1 MNLTRRQI
9 LTHALIA
16 GTALALPGV
25 LSAADAPV
33 TPVTPSMRISL
44 QLYSVREACRQD
56 FDRTLAEVAAAG
68 FVGVEFAGY
77 HTYTGKPADL
87 RRRLADL
94 GLTAAGTH
102 IGVAALRG
110 DALRQTIDFH
120 RELGCRYLIV
130 PHDTGAVHP
139 DHSKALADL
148 LNQASEQLTPAGLA
162 CGYHNHEAEM
172 KLADGEHTWWDLLAQ
187 RTVPAVVLQQDCGWT
202 AMAGGD
208 PAAVIRRY
216 PGRSR
221 ILHFKPTVVR
231 SEAARADRSPILG
244 HDSVDWKAVVAACR
258 EVGGTEWTTIEQERC
273 PPGVTPMDAAR
284 SSLDGLRRILS
295 A

>member
-9 LTHALIA
+9 LTQALVA
-16 GTALALPGV
+16 GTAIALPGL
-25 LSAADAPV
+25 LSAADAPAA
-33 TPVTPSMRISL
+33 PVSPPMRISL

-77 HTYTGKPADL
+77 YSYAGKPADL

-94 GLTAAGTH
+94 GLAAAGTH
-102 IGVAALRG
+102 VGSASLRG

-120 RELGCRYLIV
+120 GELGCRYLII
-130 PHDTGAVHP
+130 PHDTGATHP

-148 LNQASEQLTPAGLA
+148 LNQATEQLAPAGLA

-172 KLADGEHTWWDLLAQ
+172 KLADNEHTWWDLLAQ
-187 RTVPAVVLQQDCGWT
+187 RTGPAVVLQQDCGWT

-208 PAAVIRRY
+208 PAAFIRRY

-231 SEAARADRSPILG
+231 ADAARADRSPILG
-244 HDSVDWKAVVAACR
+244 RDSVDWKAVVAACR
-258 EVGGTEWTTIEQERC
+258 EVGGTEWATIEQEHM
-273 PPGVTPMDAAR
+273 PAGVTPLDAAR
-284 SSLDGLRRILS
+284 SSLDGLHLLL